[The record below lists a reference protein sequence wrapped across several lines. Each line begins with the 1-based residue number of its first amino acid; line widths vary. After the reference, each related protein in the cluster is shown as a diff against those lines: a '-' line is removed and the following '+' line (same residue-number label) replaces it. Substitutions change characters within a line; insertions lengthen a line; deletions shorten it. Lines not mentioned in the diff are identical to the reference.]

1 MTSNRHATLMTISV
15 ALLATVFN
23 TFLARRLPMF
33 EGMVLYLHI
42 FLWFGVCALFL
53 PLRIAHAD
61 MGSFIYRPG
70 SLRLRYPPPKSLSTS
85 RIGVDGRPWDQQ

>member
-1 MTSNRHATLMTISV
+1 MISCRHSTLMTISV

-42 FLWFGVCALFL
+42 FLWFGVSVLFIT
-53 PLRIAHAD
+53 LRTAHAD

-70 SLRLRYPPPKSLSTS
+70 SLRLRYPPQRCLATS
-85 RIGVDGRPWDQQ
+85 RIGVDGRRWVQQ